1 MPPKSATHPLRNS
14 LGGIK
19 VLGVAVCVLFMRL
32 FALIPHTNTHEQ
44 VLAMALRVLYVVNS
58 QEAGRGGR

>member
-19 VLGVAVCVLFMRL
+19 VLGVAVRVIYASVR
-32 FALIPHTNTHEQ
+32 TNSTHQHTHEQ
-44 VLAMALRVLYVVNS
+44 VLAMALRLLYVVNS
-58 QEAGRGGR
+58 QGAGRGGR